1 MKAHKN
7 LQKGMNFT
15 QTNLVYHI
23 FPNLTRGKMD
33 FSLFSFPSCFLPS
46 FWYNGKNSTEVK
58 YMYKYFPTLTERPE
72 INNSIA
78 ALVYQVI
85 GYYSIPFMLLLLL
98 QGGIDGILE
107 VAAAVE
113 LAFHAFNF
121 FVALFIFREYL
132 TDTFADLRHG
142 FKRLM
147 KTVSLSTA
155 LIFLLAVVG
164 NALFGFSSGLTSL
177 TAYGALPLTE
187 VDLFILPCDVVFTY
201 PLLGTLCLG
210 FLAPVTI
217 SCLYY
222 GAVFAP
228 ICYTRPMLAYIA
240 TALFLAFPRYCNA
253 ATFWDPSAEWT
264 LYFTQL
270 PLHMIACW
278 SYQKTDS
285 IWAPILTHWI
295 VNLLSCALI
304 VMMRLMSG
312 M

>member
-1 MKAHKN
+1 MR
-7 LQKGMNFT
+7 MRFT
-15 QTNLVYHI
+15 
-23 FPNLTRGKMD
+23 
-33 FSLFSFPSCFLPS
+33 
-46 FWYNGKNSTEVK
+46 
-58 YMYKYFPTLTERPE
+58 TLTERPE
-72 INNSIA
+72 TGNSIA
-78 ALVYQVI
+78 ALIYQVV
-85 GYYSIPFMLLLLL
+85 GYYSIPFMLLLVL
-98 QGGIDGILE
+98 QGAQNQIKI
-107 VAAAVE
+107 VAAVE
-113 LAFHAFNF
+113 LAYHAFNF

-132 TDTFADLRHG
+132 TDTFDDLRHG

-164 NALFGFSSGLTSL
+164 NALFGSSQDLSSL

-201 PLLGTLCLG
+201 PLLGTLCMGL
-210 FLAPVTI
+210 LTPVAI

-228 ICYTRPMLAYIA
+228 ICYTRPVLAYLA
-240 TALFLAFPRYCNA
+240 MALFLAFPRYCNA

-270 PLHMIACW
+270 PLHLIACW

-304 VMMRLMSG
+304 VLLRLMNG